1 MNRLK
6 ELRQEK
12 GLTQQELADITDVT
26 KRTYIY
32 WEKGERQIK
41 PDKAQALADYFGVS
55 VGYLLGYSE
64 YRDSQEASYQ
74 LHKQDPND
82 PYILVKAR
90 ISAIL
95 GDNMLEELE
104 RQYVTGSYDD
114 PDFSILVSF
123 LSAVN
128 SLVYT
133 PEEEML
139 LNYGILPKTDK
150 KIINNLITEMAEKVK
165 NPQQEEKKW
174 EF

>member
-6 ELRQEK
+6 ELRKEK
-12 GLTQQELADITDVT
+12 KITQDELAKKVKIPL
-26 KRTYIY
+26 RTYQRL
-32 WEKGERQIK
+32 ENGETQIK
-41 PDKAQALADYFGVS
+41 PDKAQVLADHFGVS

-64 YRDSQEASYQ
+64 YRDSQEASSQ

-114 PDFSILVSF
+114 PDFSILISF

-128 SLVYT
+128 ALLYT
-133 PEEEML
+133 PEEKML
-139 LNYGILPKTDK
+139 LNYGILSKADK
-150 KIINNLITEMAEKVK
+150 KIINNLVAEMAEKVK
-165 NPQQEEKKW
+165 NPPKKEKTW